1 MRFIREKLHISS
13 LDLRLLIMAGVLV
26 AMALAFHLATGTFL
40 TPENLYNIA
49 QQSAVVGIVAA
60 AIGLVIVS
68 RQIDLSVGSV
78 LATVGVAIAFL
89 MYSKGW
95 HWVPASLVGL
105 ALSLLIYMYQGW
117 LTAYLGVASFV
128 VTLGGLVSFRGIA
141 FLFSDG
147 RTQPVTDPTFLLIGG
162 GLDGSIGT
170 TASWAIGVLAS
181 IFIVWNMWQRR
192 RSAALHGFTTRPL
205 LVDLLF
211 AAFFV
216 VAILIFVAVMC
227 AYQIPS
233 KTEPQGIPNPVL
245 IWGVVVAVIAFIVNR
260 TAFGRYIYAIGGNPE
275 AATLVGIP
283 VKRITLKIYLL
294 LGTMT
299 TIAAM
304 VAISR
309 LNAGTAS
316 LGTGMEL
323 YAIAAAVIGGVALSG
338 GSGTVL
344 GTVLGALIIQFL
356 ESGLL
361 LLDVGVGQRL
371 VIVGQ
376 VLIIAVV
383 FDVIYRRTT
392 GERLS

>member
-1 MRFIREKLHISS
+1 
-13 LDLRLLIMAGVLV
+13 
-26 AMALAFHLATGTFL
+26 
-40 TPENLYNIA
+40 
-49 QQSAVVGIVAA
+49 
-60 AIGLVIVS
+60 
-68 RQIDLSVGSV
+68 
-78 LATVGVAIAFL
+78 
-89 MYSKGW
+89 
-95 HWVPASLVGL
+95 
-105 ALSLLIYMYQGW
+105 MYQGW

>member
-1 MRFIREKLHISS
+1 MRSLREKLQIST

-26 AMALAFHLATGTFL
+26 VMALAFHAVTGIFL

-78 LATVGVAIAFL
+78 LATVGVAIAYL

-105 ALSLLIYMYQGW
+105 AISMGVYLYQGW

-147 RTQPVTDPTFLLIGG
+147 RTQPVTDPVFLLIGG

-170 TASWAIGVLAS
+170 TASWVLGLLGCVA
-181 IFIVWNMWQRR
+181 IVWNMSNRR
-192 RSAALHGFTTRPL
+192 RSASKHGLASRPL
-205 LVDLLF
+205 PVDL
-211 AAFFV
+211 AICAFFCV
-216 VAILIFVAVMC
+216 VILGFVAVMC

-233 KTEPQGIPNPVL
+233 KDVPQGIPNPVL
-245 IWGVVVAVIAFIVNR
+245 IWAVVVGVVAFIINR

-283 VKRITLKIYLL
+283 VKWVTLKTFLL
-294 LGTMT
+294 LGFMT

-323 YAIAAAVIGGVALSG
+323 YAIAAAVIGGVALAG
-338 GSGTVL
+338 GSGSVL
-344 GTVLGALIIQFL
+344 GTVLGALVIQFL

-371 VIVGQ
+371 VIIGQ
-376 VLIIAVV
+376 VLIVAVV
-383 FDVIYRRTT
+383 FDVVYRRAT
-392 GERLS
+392 GERMS